1 MIIKISHGIQ
11 MDKEGSEILKMFSNR
26 EEWLEAI
33 IGTI

>member
-11 MDKEGSEILKMFSNR
+11 MDKEGSEILKMSSNR

-33 IGTI
+33 VHTI